1 MFDVKDT
8 DFFELEEEDFDTV
21 LATDI
26 KFNGKIT
33 FAKPFMIKGNVTGSI
48 AATSDLVVD
57 TGSTCE
63 TDISGQRILIKGTV
77 KGNITATRLVFVAS
91 TGSVTGDITAPQVV
105 LEPGSKYTGK
115 CTMTAVEAEN

>member
-1 MFDVKDT
+1 MLDVKDT

-26 KFNGKIT
+26 HFSGKIT
-33 FAKPFMIKGNVTGSI
+33 FAKPFMIKGTVSGSI

-57 TGSTCE
+57 EGSICE
-63 TDISGQRILIKGTV
+63 ADISANRILVKGTV
-77 KGNITATRLVFVAS
+77 KGNITATRLVFVS
-91 TGSVTGDITAPQVV
+91 SSGSVTGDITAPQVV

-115 CTMTAVEAEN
+115 CTMTEVVEH